1 MKKEII
7 FPVLFGLFTAFFAS
21 YTSPFD
27 IIEIGKAS
35 ELVLQNLIIPII
47 FLSGILAFFVYKFY
61 SKIIKEEND
70 RPKKFDR
77 VFAPLVYSILIFF
90 SLFFFTRFLVVVSN
104 ALIRN
109 EEIIISGNVTY
120 VYHHTGRGGDYY
132 NIEIND
138 EKLNRKV
145 ELRTEKYDGQEFV
158 NYTLKIGFWGIIY
171 GD

>member
-1 MKKEII
+1 MKKEIVI
-7 FPVLFGLFTAFFAS
+7 PVFFGLFTAFFAS
-21 YTSPFD
+21 YTSPYD
-27 IIEIGKAS
+27 IIDIGKAS
-35 ELVLQNLIIPII
+35 EIVLQNLIIPII
-47 FLSGILAFFVYKFY
+47 ILSGILSFLVYKFY
-61 SKIIKEEND
+61 SKFIKQENE

-104 ALIRN
+104 ALIGN
-109 EEIIISGNVTY
+109 EQIIISGNVID

-138 EKLNRKV
+138 EKLNRKI
-145 ELRTEKYDGQEFV
+145 ELRTEIYDNQEFV
-158 NYTLKIGFWGIIY
+158 NYKLKIGYWGIIY